1 MSFAGALVHEAR
13 QRRTMCKSD
22 MSKDYFESSF
32 QAVGQDLLDN
42 EAILEAVNQDARDL
56 LLELKQGEGLVDML
70 GFEEQL
76 RLVNETW
83 NEAKFQVHN
92 WTSFRFFLWS
102 SYSYFGKALFI
113 QCEKCWQ
120 YSYHT
125 NLRKFVLWL
134 NEELEKILARV
145 GFERVADLYE
155 SYTG

>member
-1 MSFAGALVHEAR
+1 MHEAR

-42 EAILEAVNQDARDL
+42 EAILEAVNQDALDL
-56 LLELKQGEGLVDML
+56 LQELKQGEGLVDML

-92 WTSFRFFLWS
+92 
-102 SYSYFGKALFI
+102 
-113 QCEKCWQ
+113 
-120 YSYHT
+120 
-125 NLRKFVLWL
+125 
-134 NEELEKILARV
+134 
-145 GFERVADLYE
+145 
-155 SYTG
+155 